1 MITRI
6 LRKEEQWKSDL
17 IQAVCFE
24 FPFDPEKAKQ
34 QALETAEKEKESSD
48 SDLAE
53 CWGCFA
59 DDGKDLLGSI
69 IVNHFTVGFD
79 GHDVRMGGIGGVST
93 LPQWRRRGVIRRCFG
108 AALNDMYEKGFVLS
122 ALYPF
127 STKYYR
133 KFGYENNAC
142 VWEWTVPFDALPS
155 GSAEGSVEQLFPGDD
170 LSPLLEIYREFYKDY
185 NLAVRRSSY
194 DPALEKENLLEQK
207 RYIYLWRNGNH
218 APRGF
223 LIAGKTDGDVFDCTT
238 TFRMKNG
245 FLALDAEA
253 YLGLLSF
260 VKTSF
265 SAYYKKFRFGVPE
278 GIHPNS
284 FFGESTGITCQRF
297 YNGMLRIVNVEEAL
311 RLCKCQGSGRILLEV
326 TDEMLPQNNGVWSV
340 DFAPGRENQVDR
352 TGEKADLCLPVSALS
367 ALLCGPRSAREIPWM
382 PEVQVKNQDAP
393 LDRMFYRKMCHVLNL
408 F

>member
-48 SDLAE
+48 SDPAE

-155 GSAEGSVEQLFPGDD
+155 A
-170 LSPLLEIYREFYKDY
+170 R
-185 NLAVRRSSY
+185 
-194 DPALEKENLLEQK
+194 K
-207 RYIYLWRNGNH
+207 R
-218 APRGF
+218 A
-223 LIAGKTDGDVFDCTT
+223 
-238 TFRMKNG
+238 
-245 FLALDAEA
+245 
-253 YLGLLSF
+253 
-260 VKTSF
+260 
-265 SAYYKKFRFGVPE
+265 
-278 GIHPNS
+278 
-284 FFGESTGITCQRF
+284 
-297 YNGMLRIVNVEEAL
+297 
-311 RLCKCQGSGRILLEV
+311 
-326 TDEMLPQNNGVWSV
+326 
-340 DFAPGRENQVDR
+340 
-352 TGEKADLCLPVSALS
+352 
-367 ALLCGPRSAREIPWM
+367 
-382 PEVQVKNQDAP
+382 
-393 LDRMFYRKMCHVLNL
+393 
-408 F
+408 